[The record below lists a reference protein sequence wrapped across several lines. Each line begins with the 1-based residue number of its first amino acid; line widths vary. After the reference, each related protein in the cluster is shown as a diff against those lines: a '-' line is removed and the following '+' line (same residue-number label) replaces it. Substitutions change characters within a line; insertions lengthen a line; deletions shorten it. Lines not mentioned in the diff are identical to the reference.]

1 MSESFAGALRAE
13 LDAVVGRYEALV
25 RAFAEVGG
33 REVEALRAELSRAGA
48 ENERLRSELSAQR
61 AEAERLGVRAG
72 ELSRRVEELEREIDG
87 TRARASELERTAQAA
102 QAATQAYE
110 EQFAAERRFVEAA
123 REIGGS
129 LLGEALQTILGR
141 ALDATSPTYAALKA
155 RGLETTL
162 SAALKER
169 GRSSGQAPLLERER
183 AVLGSLA
190 AAAGCELITP
200 AAGTRFT
207 AAAMEKGGTVSD
219 PAEEGNVVSCA
230 VPGLRRAGTDGALL
244 FPRVIVAT
252 G

>member
-25 RAFAEVGG
+25 RALAEVGG
-33 REVEALRAELSRAGA
+33 RELEGLRAELGRAAA
-48 ENERLRSELSAQR
+48 ENERLRAELLSQR
-61 AEAERLGVRAG
+61 AEAERLGARAG
-72 ELSRRVEELEREIDG
+72 ELEKRVEELVREVDG

-102 QAATQAYE
+102 RAATLAYE

-123 REIGGS
+123 KEIAGS
-129 LLGEALQTILGR
+129 LLGEALQSILGR
-141 ALDATSPTYAALKA
+141 PLDATSPTYAALKS
-155 RGLETTL
+155 RGLEATL
-162 SAALKER
+162 AAALKER

-183 AVLGSLA
+183 SVLSALA
-190 AAAGCELITP
+190 AAAGCELVTP
-200 AAGTRFT
+200 AAGTRFS
-207 AAAMEKGGTVSD
+207 AGSMEKGGTISD

-230 VPGLRRAGTDGALL
+230 VPGLRRAGTEGALL